1 MSAAVAIIISFLS
14 LLFSAI
20 AIGVSIWTHCRS
32 HKLQKRIVCLEEERE
47 KDRKIEKGKAYLTTK
62 IEKEELSRS
71 ATSRIHRKYF
81 LVIENKGL
89 SEARDIELLLKGQA
103 VVGNALLNNVQ
114 QEINYI
120 GPQSS
125 FRYEFSNGFMREL
138 PLSIEVAWQ
147 DDSGESGKY
156 QTKLTL

>member
-1 MSAAVAIIISFLS
+1 MSAAVAITISILS
-14 LLFSAI
+14 LLLSASAI
-20 AIGVSIWTHCRS
+20 VFSIWTHDRS

-47 KDRKIEKGKAYLTTK
+47 KDRQIEKRKAYLTAK

-71 ATSRIHRKYF
+71 GTSRIYRKYF

-89 SEARDIELLLKGQA
+89 SEARNIELLLKDRA
-103 VVGNALLNNVQ
+103 VPGNPLLQNVQ
-114 QEINYI
+114 QEVNHI

-138 PLSIEVAWQ
+138 PLPVGIGWQ

-156 QTKLTL
+156 QTTLTL

>member
-1 MSAAVAIIISFLS
+1 MSAAVAITISILS
-14 LLFSAI
+14 LLLSAI
-20 AIGVSIWTHCRS
+20 AIVVSIWTHDRS

-47 KDRKIEKGKAYLTTK
+47 KDRQIEKGKAYLTAK

-71 ATSRIHRKYF
+71 GTSRIYRKYF

-89 SEARDIELLLKGQA
+89 SEARNIELLLKDRA
-103 VVGNALLNNVQ
+103 VPGNPLLQNVQ
-114 QEINYI
+114 QEVNHT

-125 FRYEFSNGFMREL
+125 FRYEFSTGFMREL
-138 PLSIEVAWQ
+138 PLPVGIGWQ

-156 QTKLTL
+156 QTTLTL